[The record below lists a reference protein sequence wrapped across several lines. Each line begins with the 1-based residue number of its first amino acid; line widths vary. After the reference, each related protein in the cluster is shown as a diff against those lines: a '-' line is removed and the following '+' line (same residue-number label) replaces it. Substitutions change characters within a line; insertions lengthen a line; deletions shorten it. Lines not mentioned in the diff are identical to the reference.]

1 MMVLCGLQQGH
12 IYMYEVFD
20 KHMFVISCPNV
31 FDYLENDHKLH
42 WMRCAFNLAIK
53 CNFITNNLSESFN
66 N

>member
-1 MMVLCGLQQGH
+1 
-12 IYMYEVFD
+12 MYEVFD